1 MHRVT
6 CTTETISLPTS
17 VYQYQRLE
25 NKERP
30 GPEGTTA
37 RKTNNPP
44 PPPPTPL
51 DYRIRNIHGTN
62 IAMAMVF
69 HSFRLASWS

>member
-1 MHRVT
+1 MYNGNDFITYER
-6 CTTETISLPTS
+6 LPIP
-17 VYQYQRLE
+17 
-25 NKERP
+25 K
-30 GPEGTTA
+30 A
-37 RKTNNPP
+37 RKQGKTGTGRNDSPQKKE